1 MVLVQTLGVR
11 VRRAI
16 VAISAPSRDVA
27 PVDIVMKSARL
38 LSRARQSPDAQL
50 AQQAR
55 NRTSPV
61 THLAKHRNSRRSL
74 RRKGI
79 RASPLLPPLCRA
91 MLTLQSIAFS
101 SIPDS
106 GPSFRAPGGDG
117 VVVPTPGGTDLASS
131 HCPSNLALHSRL
143 AVRMDSRAEYYR
155 RRGLEL
161 KHRAAQI
168 TDLSLKEAHKD
179 VARHWLA
186 LAERVDWLDRQ
197 HNSQRNPM
205 IKNQ

>member
-74 RRKGI
+74 RRNRPRLI
-79 RASPLLPPLCRA
+79 PLPVKLG
-91 MLTLQSIAFS
+91 IAFTTGRS
-101 SIPDS
+101 
-106 GPSFRAPGGDG
+106 DG
-117 VVVPTPGGTDLASS
+117 LA
-131 HCPSNLALHSRL
+131 C
-143 AVRMDSRAEYYR
+143 
-155 RRGLEL
+155 
-161 KHRAAQI
+161 
-168 TDLSLKEAHKD
+168 
-179 VARHWLA
+179 
-186 LAERVDWLDRQ
+186 
-197 HNSQRNPM
+197 
-205 IKNQ
+205 